1 LATRV
6 RHTFSLLHVDYV
18 KLDSRWNFRNVISPY
33 CRVYYIDEGEGL
45 VTSGREKV
53 KLEAGRLY
61 IIPSFTLCNL
71 FCEQSLGQ
79 YFIHFFEDSPES
91 ISLFENNRKIIHT
104 AASDTDV
111 ANIKRMLAIN
121 PGRGINR
128 SNNPKVYEQH
138 AYYQLYQELNN
149 TMSMATYLETQGIL
163 LQLIARF
170 LDSRQFKATST
181 TPLPSKIMSTISY
194 IRLHLKENLTI
205 NELAQRVNLHPDYF
219 SRLFFQ
225 YTGIRPLAYIHEKRI
240 ERAQYLITTTDLP
253 YSRIA
258 EETGFETLPH
268 FSKVFK
274 KITRV
279 TPGEYKRQQEMYNS
293 MPAIMV

>member
-1 LATRV
+1 M
-6 RHTFSLLHVDYV
+6 
-18 KLDSRWNFRNVISPY
+18 ISPY
-33 CRVYYIDEGEGL
+33 CRVYYIDEGDGL
-45 VTSGREKV
+45 VTSGREKI

-71 FCEQSLGQ
+71 FCEQYLSQ

-91 ISLFENNRKIIHT
+91 ISLFENNRTIIQ
-104 AASDTDV
+104 APASDTDIS
-111 ANIKRMLAIN
+111 NIKRMVAIN

-128 SNNPKVYEQH
+128 SDNPKVYEKN
-138 AYYQLYQELNN
+138 AYYQSYQELNN
-149 TMSMATYLETQGIL
+149 TMNMTAYLETQGIL

-170 LDSRQFKATST
+170 LDSSQFKATST

-225 YTGIRPLAYIHEKRI
+225 YTAIRPLAYIHEKRI
-240 ERAQYLITTTDLP
+240 ERAQYLITTTDLS